1 MRYGD
6 PLFIKMLQPQAVE
19 KLSSIKVDPA
29 MKSALQKL
37 DMLFYKSMPK
47 NAKQVPQTKDVWWHE
62 RHVREY
68 VELTETVEKLL
79 QE

>member
-1 MRYGD
+1 
-6 PLFIKMLQPQAVE
+6 MLQPQAVE
-19 KLSSIKVDPA
+19 KLSSIKVDSTI
-29 MKSALQKL
+29 KSALQKL

-47 NAKQVPQTKDVWWHE
+47 NAKQVPQTKDIWWHE

-68 VELTETVEKLL
+68 VELTKSVEKLL